1 MFSLRGYNHVSIIR
15 RKKENFSGAYDAW
28 LAGLHPEDR
37 VQAEKD
43 FQMALSG
50 EKEFDTEFAVWPDK
64 TVHSS

>member
-1 MFSLRGYNHVSIIR
+1 MIQPFHHNGV
-15 RKKENFSGAYDAW
+15 KKENFSGAYDAW

-50 EKEFDTEFAVWPDK
+50 EKEFDTEFALFGLIKRFIP
-64 TVHSS
+64 